1 MVNDRSFGSTVM
13 QMRLEEERAYRAEMQ
28 LAQRELESARVRIG
42 QLEEQADALY
52 YAAIVAHS
60 EGQSEMA
67 RSYRRQR
74 RQAVIARARQISEL
88 AAAKMRFGQ
97 ARQQLH
103 QAIQRRDEL
112 SVAAL
117 QNTSPQVLNP

>member
-1 MVNDRSFGSTVM
+1 MVNDKSFGSTVI

-28 LAQRELESARVRIG
+28 LAQRELESARIRIG
-42 QLEEQADALY
+42 QLEEQADALH

-60 EGQSEMA
+60 EGQAEQA

-103 QAIQRRDEL
+103 QVIQQRDEL

-117 QNTSPQVLNP
+117 RNATPNVLNP